1 MNSLSMR
8 EKLRAEIK
16 VQTEAF
22 LKKGGRIEQVPKGAQ
37 KFNPLRNNQ
46 WVSENMGSAKCKGIT
61 G

>member
-8 EKLRAEIK
+8 EKLRAEIEI
-16 VQTEAF
+16 QTEQF
-22 LKKGGRIEQVPKGAQ
+22 LKKGGKIQQIPKGAQ

-46 WVSENMGSAKCKGIT
+46 WVSENMGSAKCKGII

>member
-1 MNSLSMR
+1 MNSSSMR

-16 VQTEAF
+16 AQTELF
-22 LKKGGRIEQVPKGAQ
+22 LKQGGKIQNIPIGAQ

-46 WVSENMGSAKCKGIT
+46 WVSENTGSSKCKANT

>member
-22 LKKGGRIEQVPKGAQ
+22 LKKGGTIEKIPKGAQ

-46 WVSENMGSAKCKGIT
+46 WVSENMGGAKCKGIT

>member
-1 MNSLSMR
+1 MNSSSMR

-16 VQTEAF
+16 AQTEQF
-22 LKKGGRIEQVPKGAQ
+22 LKQGGKIQNIPIGAQ

-46 WVSENMGSAKCKGIT
+46 WVSENMGSSICKANT

>member
-1 MNSLSMR
+1 MNSSNTR

-16 VQTEAF
+16 AQTELY
-22 LKKGGRIEQVPKGAQ
+22 LKQGGKIQNIPIGAQ

-46 WVSENMGSAKCKGIT
+46 WVSENMGNALCKANT